1 VSDIKITAELRTE
14 FGKGAAR
21 RLRRADKVPA
31 VLYGHGTDPLH
42 LSLPGHDTM
51 LALKTRN
58 VLITLD
64 IDGRDNELALPRHV
78 QRDPLKGSIEH
89 VDLLLVRRGE
99 KVVVDVRIVLVG
111 EAAPETLVNLENP
124 TVAVEAEATRIPDRI
139 EVSVDGAQA
148 GTQIHARDLVLP
160 PGATLDAAEDLLVVN
175 VTMAPTAEELEAEGA
190 GEVEEAP
197 EAPEAVPE
205 AAEEAAPE
213 AASPADADQAPAE
226 QG

>member
-1 VSDIKITAELRTE
+1 MSDVKITAELRTE

-78 QRDPLKGSIEH
+78 QRHPLKGNIEH
-89 VDLLLVRRGE
+89 VDLLLVKRGE
-99 KVVVDVRIVLVG
+99 KVVVEVRIVLVG
-111 EAAPETLVNLENP
+111 EPAAETLVNLENP
-124 TVAVEAEATRIPDRI
+124 TVAVEAEATHLPERI
-139 EVSVDGAQA
+139 EVSIEGAEA
-148 GTQIHARDLVLP
+148 GTQIHASDLVLP
-160 PGATLDAAEDLLVVN
+160 PGSTLDADADLLVVN
-175 VTMAPTAEELEAEGA
+175 VSMAPTAEELEAEGA
-190 GEVEEAP
+190 GEIEEVVEVE
-197 EAPEAVPE
+197 PE
-205 AAEEAAPE
+205 AAEEPVAPPAPVAAPDE
-213 AASPADADQAPAE
+213 TPAE

>member
-1 VSDIKITAELRTE
+1 VSDIKIVAELRTE

-99 KVVVDVRIVLVG
+99 KVVVEVQIVLVG

-124 TVAVEAEATRIPDRI
+124 TVAVEAEATHLPDRI
-139 EVSVDGAQA
+139 EVSIEGAEA

-160 PGATLDAAEDLLVVN
+160 AGTTLAADEDLLVVN
-175 VTMAPTAEELEAEGA
+175 VSMAPTAEELEAEGA
-190 GEVEEAP
+190 GEVEEA
-197 EAPEAVPE
+197 A
-205 AAEEAAPE
+205 EAAPE
-213 AASPADADQAPAE
+213 AAEPEAEAAAAPATPAADEASADQ
-226 QG
+226 G

>member
-64 IDGRDNELALPRHV
+64 IDGKDNELALPRHV

-99 KVVVDVRIVLVG
+99 KVVVEIRIVVVG

-124 TVAVEAEATRIPDRI
+124 TVAVEAEATDLPERI
-139 EVSVDGAQA
+139 EVSVDGAAA

-160 PGATLDAAEDLLVVN
+160 PGATLDADEDLLVVN

-190 GEVEEAP
+190 GEVEEAAA
-197 EAPEAVPE
+197 EAAPE
-205 AAEEAAPE
+205 AAEEAAPAPE
-213 AASPADADQAPAE
+213 SPAAADGQAPAE
-226 QG
+226 SS

>member
-64 IDGRDNELALPRHV
+64 IDGKDNELALPRHV

-99 KVVVDVRIVLVG
+99 KVVVEVQIVVVG

-124 TVAVEAEATRIPDRI
+124 TVAVEAEATHLPERI
-139 EVSVDGAQA
+139 EVSVDGAVA

-160 PGATLDAAEDLLVVN
+160 PGATLDADEDLLVVN

-190 GEVEEAP
+190 GEVEEAA
-197 EAPEAVPE
+197 EAAPE
-205 AAEEAAPE
+205 AAEEAAPAPE
-213 AASPADADQAPAE
+213 APAAADDQAPAE

>member
-1 VSDIKITAELRTE
+1 VSDVKITAELRTE

-78 QRDPLKGSIEH
+78 QRHPLKGNIEH
-89 VDLLLVRRGE
+89 VDLLLVKRGE
-99 KVVVDVRIVLVG
+99 KVVVEVRIVLVG
-111 EAAPETLVNLENP
+111 EPAAETLVNLENP
-124 TVAVEAEATRIPDRI
+124 TVAVEAEATHLPERI
-139 EVSVDGAQA
+139 EVSIEGAEA
-148 GTQIHARDLVLP
+148 GTQIHASDLVLP
-160 PGATLDAAEDLLVVN
+160 PGSTLDADADLLVVN
-175 VTMAPTAEELEAEGA
+175 VSMAPTAEELEAEGA
-190 GEVEEAP
+190 GEIEEVVEVE
-197 EAPEAVPE
+197 PE
-205 AAEEAAPE
+205 AAEEPVAPPAPVAAPDE
-213 AASPADADQAPAE
+213 TPAE

>member
-1 VSDIKITAELRTE
+1 MSDVKITAELRSE

-78 QRDPLKGSIEH
+78 QRHPLKGNIEH
-89 VDLLLVRRGE
+89 VDLLLVKRGE
-99 KVVVDVRIVLVG
+99 KVVVEVRIVLVG
-111 EAAPETLVNLENP
+111 EPAAETLVNLENP
-124 TVAVEAEATRIPDRI
+124 TVAVEAEATHLPERI
-139 EVSVDGAQA
+139 EVSIEGAEA
-148 GTQIHARDLVLP
+148 GTQIHASDLVLP
-160 PGATLDAAEDLLVVN
+160 PGSTLDADADLLVVN
-175 VTMAPTAEELEAEGA
+175 VSMAPTAEELEAEGA
-190 GEVEEAP
+190 GEIEEVVEVE
-197 EAPEAVPE
+197 PE
-205 AAEEAAPE
+205 AAEEPVAP
-213 AASPADADQAPAE
+213 PAPVATPDETPAE

>member
-1 VSDIKITAELRTE
+1 VSDVKITAELRTE

-78 QRDPLKGSIEH
+78 QRDPLKGTIEH
-89 VDLLLVRRGE
+89 VDLLLVKRGE
-99 KVVVDVRIVLVG
+99 KVVVDVQIVLVG
-111 EAAPETLVNLENP
+111 EAAAETLVNLESP
-124 TVAVEAEATRIPDRI
+124 TVAVEAEATHLPERI
-139 EVSVDGAQA
+139 EVSIEGAEA
-148 GTQIHARDLVLP
+148 GTQIPARDLVLP
-160 PGATLDAAEDLLVVN
+160 QGATLAADEDLLVVN
-175 VTMAPTAEELEAEGA
+175 VSMAPTAEELEAEGA

-197 EAPEAVPE
+197 EVAPEAPE
-205 AAEEAAPE
+205 EEPAPPAAAPAAEET
-213 AASPADADQAPAE
+213 PAE
-226 QG
+226 QA

>member
-1 VSDIKITAELRTE
+1 MSDVKITAELRTE

-21 RLRRADKVPA
+21 RLRRAGKVPA

-42 LSLPGHDTM
+42 VSLPGHDTM

-89 VDLLLVRRGE
+89 VDLLLVQRGE
-99 KVVVDVRIVLVG
+99 KVVVDVRIVVVG

-124 TVAVEAEATRIPDRI
+124 TVAVEAEATQLPERI
-139 EVSVDGAQA
+139 EVSIEAAAA
-148 GTQIHARDLVLP
+148 GTQIHARDLLLP
-160 PGATLDAAEDLLVVN
+160 PGSTLDADEDLLIVN
-175 VTMAPTAEELEAEGA
+175 VTVAPTAEELEAEGA
-190 GEVEEAP
+190 GEVEEAA
-197 EAPEAVPE
+197 EVAPEE
-205 AAEEAAPE
+205 AEEAAAPPAPPP
-213 AASPADADQAPAE
+213 AAADETPAE

>member
-1 VSDIKITAELRTE
+1 MSDVKIAAELRTE

-21 RLRRADKVPA
+21 RLRRSGKVPA

-78 QRDPLKGSIEH
+78 QRHPLKGLIEH
-89 VDLLLVRRGE
+89 VDLLQVRRGE
-99 KVVVDVRIVLVG
+99 KVVVEVQVEVVG

-124 TVAVEAEATRIPDRI
+124 TVAVEAEATQLPERI
-139 EVSVDGAQA
+139 EVSVDGGLA

-160 PGATLDAAEDLLVVN
+160 AGATLAADPELLVVN
-175 VTMAPTAEELEAEGA
+175 VTAAPTAEEMEIEGA
-190 GEVEEAP
+190 GEVEAALEAP
-197 EAPEAVPE
+197 VE
-205 AAEEAAPE
+205 AAEEAAE
-213 AASPADADQAPAE
+213 APAVPPAE
-226 QG
+226 ESAAPQS

>member
-1 VSDIKITAELRTE
+1 VSDVKITAELRTE

-64 IDGRDNELALPRHV
+64 IDGRDNPLALPRHV
-78 QRDPLKGSIEH
+78 QRHPLKGNIEH
-89 VDLLLVRRGE
+89 VDLLLVKRGE

-111 EAAPETLVNLENP
+111 EPAAETLVNLENP
-124 TVAVEAEATRIPDRI
+124 TVAVEAEATHLPERI
-139 EVSVDGAQA
+139 EVSIEGAEA
-148 GTQIHARDLVLP
+148 GTQIHASDLVLP
-160 PGATLDAAEDLLVVN
+160 PGSTLDADADLLVVN
-175 VTMAPTAEELEAEGA
+175 VSMAPTAEELEAEGA
-190 GEVEEAP
+190 GEIEEVVEVE
-197 EAPEAVPE
+197 PE
-205 AAEEAAPE
+205 AAEEPVAPPAPVAAPDE
-213 AASPADADQAPAE
+213 TPAE

>member
-1 VSDIKITAELRTE
+1 VSDVKITAELRTE

-78 QRDPLKGSIEH
+78 QRHPLKGNIEH
-89 VDLLLVRRGE
+89 VDLLLVKRGE
-99 KVVVDVRIVLVG
+99 KVVVEVRIVLVG
-111 EAAPETLVNLENP
+111 EPAAETLVNLENP
-124 TVAVEAEATRIPDRI
+124 TVAVEAEATHLPERI
-139 EVSVDGAQA
+139 EVSIEGAEA
-148 GTQIHARDLVLP
+148 GTQIHASDLVLP
-160 PGATLDAAEDLLVVN
+160 PGSTLDADADLLVVN
-175 VTMAPTAEELEAEGA
+175 VSMAPTAEELEAEGA
-190 GEVEEAP
+190 GEIEEVPEVAAEAP
-197 EAPEAVPE
+197 EEELAPPAAAP
-205 AAEEAAPE
+205 AAEETPTE
-213 AASPADADQAPAE
+213 QA
-226 QG
+226 

>member
-64 IDGRDNELALPRHV
+64 IDGKDNELALPRHV

-99 KVVVDVRIVLVG
+99 KVVVEIRIVVVG

-124 TVAVEAEATRIPDRI
+124 TVAVEAEATDLPERI
-139 EVSVDGAQA
+139 EVSVDGAAA

-160 PGATLDAAEDLLVVN
+160 PGATLDADEDLLVVN

-190 GEVEEAP
+190 GEVEEA
-197 EAPEAVPE
+197 
-205 AAEEAAPE
+205 AAEAAPE
-213 AASPADADQAPAE
+213 AAEEVAPAPESPAAADGQAPAE
-226 QG
+226 SS

>member
-1 VSDIKITAELRTE
+1 MSVSDVKITAELRTE

-21 RLRRADKVPA
+21 RLRRAGKVPA

-42 LSLPGHDTM
+42 VSLPGHDTM

-89 VDLLLVRRGE
+89 VDLLLVQRGE
-99 KVVVDVRIVLVG
+99 KVVVDVRIVVVG
-111 EAAPETLVNLENP
+111 EAVPETLVNLENP
-124 TVAVEAEATRIPDRI
+124 TVAVEAEATQLPERI
-139 EVSVDGAQA
+139 EVSIEGAAA

-160 PGATLDAAEDLLVVN
+160 PGSTLDADEDLLIVN
-175 VTMAPTAEELEAEGA
+175 VTVAPTAEELEAEGA
-190 GEVEEAP
+190 GEVEEAA
-197 EAPEAVPE
+197 EVAPE
-205 AAEEAAPE
+205 AAEEAAAP
-213 AASPADADQAPAE
+213 PAPAPAAADE
-226 QG
+226 TPAEPG